1 MIQAKHPPLSYYVS
15 RLESGAPFAFS
26 RWGDG
31 EFLAV
36 LGAPGKNCDQHE
48 YFPAL
53 GAELR
58 RVLVNQNPYTFAI
71 GPLATHYLGR
81 KIERFLAEHLVLIDW
96 HSTDVFVESL
106 LAGQLQPLV
115 DVLREKRV
123 HYVGPA
129 HLFNRRKA
137 GTVSGVFPWA
147 SVSVI
152 PDQNCY
158 LSKAR
163 ILDGIVESVQRN
175 PVDVIGFSA
184 GMLSNVL
191 IDELWPVLG
200 QSVALVDFGSL
211 WDGAAGKISR
221 SYHRKVDYRVRE
233 RGRG

>member
-1 MIQAKHPPLSYYVS
+1 MIEAKQPPLSYYVS

-36 LGAPGKNCDQHE
+36 LGYGGQNCDRHE

-53 GAELR
+53 GADLR
-58 RVLVNQNPYTFAI
+58 RVLLNQHPYTFAI
-71 GPLATHYLGR
+71 GPLATAYLGR
-81 KIERFLAEHLVLIDW
+81 KIERFLSEQKVAIEW
-96 HSTDVFVESL
+96 HSTDIFVESL

-115 DVLREKRV
+115 DVLRGKRV
-123 HYVGPA
+123 HYVGPG
-129 HLFNRRKA
+129 HLFNRRRA
-137 GTVSGVFPWA
+137 GTVAGVFPWA
-147 SVSVI
+147 SASVI
-152 PDQNCY
+152 PDVNCY

-163 ILDGIVESVQRN
+163 ILDGIVDTVQRN

-191 IDELWPVLG
+191 IDELWPVVG
-200 QSVALVDFGSL
+200 QTTALVDFGSL

-233 RGRG
+233 RRG